1 GWGGAGGNNGNQSA
15 AIGAYFYLGCL
26 LEIICGIGEWINGET
41 FNATVFLVLGGYFG
55 ASAAVMVPFYNAVGG
70 YGTDVDAAEAA
81 YYASY
86 ATFLIFMAVVLP
98 FFTIASVR
106 LDICHVV
113 LFACFTVCF
122 PCEAMTYFY
131 MADGNDS
138 AAHTFRICSGVSS
151 LAGSAIVWYLL
162 LGSLLEAVDFPYLLP
177 VGDLKRYVK
186 GRSEKLDRRR
196 HKTSMSCKLYRSVS
210 MMWATVFILGAFFS
224 ATWAQLLDRPE
235 YGLRLS
241 FYDPSRSHACG
252 QGSVSGNESNAISFH
267 TWDVPS
273 YHLCLN
279 LNETFTQPNKSYTE
293 GLGGYSCLGDT
304 LCGINYTISG
314 VENFNNSAN
323 YSSIY
328 YQYFVG
334 GNVEEAIG
342 TVGYLEVQT
351 YGGENCMQGGPD
363 DGISLYPWVRWS
375 CQSEGGCTT
384 LPYNIKSIAL
394 TPTEDYYDDDSDKC
408 YIASALGGSG
418 VYDYLS
424 QAQIGGGMAIK
435 SATWI
440 VDQGVPKKQ
449 SCECAAIVAKLYDDV
464 DLADAGSCNRE
475 E

>member
-1 GWGGAGGNNGNQSA
+1 
-15 AIGAYFYLGCL
+15 
-26 LEIICGIGEWINGET
+26 
-41 FNATVFLVLGGYFG
+41 
-55 ASAAVMVPFYNAVGG
+55 
-70 YGTDVDAAEAA
+70 
-81 YYASY
+81 
-86 ATFLIFMAVVLP
+86 
-98 FFTIASVR
+98 
-106 LDICHVV
+106 
-113 LFACFTVCF
+113 
-122 PCEAMTYFY
+122 
-131 MADGNDS
+131 
-138 AAHTFRICSGVSS
+138 
-151 LAGSAIVWYLL
+151 
-162 LGSLLEAVDFPYLLP
+162 
-177 VGDLKRYVK
+177 
-186 GRSEKLDRRR
+186 
-196 HKTSMSCKLYRSVS
+196 
-210 MMWATVFILGAFFS
+210 
-224 ATWAQLLDRPE
+224 RPE

-252 QGSVSGNESNAISFH
+252 QGSVSGNESNAISLH
-267 TWDVPS
+267 TSDVPS

-375 CQSEGGCTT
+375 CQSEGNCTT

-408 YIASALGGSG
+408 YIANALGGSG

-424 QAQIGGGMAIK
+424 QAQIGAGMAIN

-440 VDQGVPKKQ
+440 VVGM
-449 SCECAAIVAKLYDDV
+449 AFI
-464 DLADAGSCNRE
+464 AGMMTLL
-475 E
+475 